1 MMTKDQFVRCY
12 LTAVLF
18 GEHCSNGDDD
28 DWEYLDAVY
37 TIDDFSL
44 EALERASE
52 DCGAFLKAAENAD
65 IPVLCADYAEQAAYD
80 FYFTSRG
87 HGTGFWDKPEVYGK
101 QDAKILTEIAES
113 FRCPEYYDENGKIF
127 VF

>member
-1 MMTKDQFVRCY
+1 MTKDQFVRCY

-18 GEHCSNGDDD
+18 GELSLDYDLRPLDD
-28 DWEYLDAVY
+28 VY
-37 TIDDFSL
+37 TLDDFSP
-44 EALERASE
+44 EALERASA
-52 DCGAFLKAAENAD
+52 DCDAFLQAAENAG
-65 IPVLCADYAEQAAYD
+65 IPLLYADCAEQAAYD

-87 HGTGFWDKPEVYGK
+87 HGVGFWDRPEVYGK
-101 QDAKILTEIAES
+101 QDAKILTEIAEA

>member
-1 MMTKDQFVRCY
+1 MMTRDQFTQCY

-18 GEHCSNGDDD
+18 GEHCGNDTDGEFFDD
-28 DWEYLDAVY
+28 VY
-37 TIDDFSL
+37 TIDDFSP
-44 EALERASE
+44 EALERATA
-52 DCGAFLKAAENAD
+52 DCADFLQAAENAD

-101 QDAKILTEIAES
+101 QEAEILNKIAES
-113 FRCPEYYDENGKIF
+113 FRCPEYYDADGKIYCL
-127 VF
+127 

>member
-18 GEHCSNGDDD
+18 GELSLDYDGRSLDD
-28 DWEYLDAVY
+28 LY
-37 TIDDFSL
+37 TLDDFSP
-44 EALERASE
+44 EAMERASA
-52 DCGAFLKAAENAD
+52 DCDAFLQAAENAG
-65 IPVLCADYAEQAAYD
+65 IPLMQKDYAEQAAYD

-101 QDAKILTEIAES
+101 QDAEILNKIAES
-113 FRCPEYYDENGKIF
+113 FRCPDYYDADGKIYCL
-127 VF
+127 

>member
-18 GEHCSNGDDD
+18 GEHCSDEDTG
-28 DWEYLDAVY
+28 EYLDAIY
-37 TIDDFSL
+37 TIDDFSPETL
-44 EALERASE
+44 ARAGA
-52 DCGAFLKAAENAD
+52 DCEAFLQAAENAG
-65 IPVLCADYAEQAAYD
+65 IPLLYADYAEQAAYD

-101 QDAKILTEIAES
+101 QGAEILTKIAKS
-113 FRCPEYYDENGKIF
+113 FRCPDYYDADGKIYCL
-127 VF
+127 

>member
-1 MMTKDQFVRCY
+1 MMTKDQFVHCY

-18 GEHCSNGDDD
+18 GEHCSNEADG
-28 DWEYLDAVY
+28 EYLDDVY
-37 TIDDFSL
+37 TIDDFSP
-44 EALERASE
+44 EALARATA
-52 DCGAFLKAAENAD
+52 DCEAFLQAAEDAD
-65 IPVLCADYAEQAAYD
+65 IPLLYADCAEQAAYD

-87 HGTGFWDKPEVYGK
+87 HGVGFWDRPEIYGK
-101 QDAKILTEIAES
+101 QDAKILTELAET

>member
-18 GEHCSNGDDD
+18 GEPCGNDTDG
-28 DWEYLDAVY
+28 EYLDDVY
-37 TIDDFSL
+37 TIDDFSP
-44 EALERASE
+44 EALERATA
-52 DCGAFLKAAENAD
+52 DCEAFLQAAENAD
-65 IPVLCADYAEQAAYD
+65 IPLLYADCAEQAAYD

-101 QDAKILTEIAES
+101 QDAEVLTKIAES
-113 FRCPEYYDENGKIF
+113 FRCPDYYDADGK
-127 VF
+127 VYCL

>member
-18 GEHCSNGDDD
+18 GEHCSDEDG
-28 DWEYLDAVY
+28 EYLDDVY

-44 EALERASE
+44 YALERAST
-52 DCGAFLKAAENAD
+52 DCSAFLRAAENAG
-65 IPVLCADYAEQAAYD
+65 IPVLYADCAEQAAHD

-101 QDAKILTEIAES
+101 QDAEILNKIAES
-113 FRCPEYYDENGKIF
+113 FRCPDYYDAGGKIYCL
-127 VF
+127 